1 MDESPCLLGDSQ
13 TRVCDTGPQFTA
25 ISLFRCGSQRHSA
38 IRTSRPRVSGLSG
51 SDPETQRQQLLA
63 AGVALSRIYQDVGVS
78 GTSGTN
84 IRWGWHSLD
93 SRLAQGD
100 TLVVVSIDRIGR
112 RWLDTIGN
120 IHDLQRRGVRICS
133 LADNEQ
139 SWAQYLDADPDSPE
153 SFLSYTLAGFAAW
166 VSDQE
171 LVSIRRRTKAGLEKA
186 KVDGKKLG
194 APRRLSEEQEAAA
207 IQMVA
212 TGVSQRRVARS
223 FGVSPATV
231 RRAVKRE

>member
-1 MDESPCLLGDSQ
+1 MPETYGY
-13 TRVCDTGPQFTA
+13 V
-25 ISLFRCGSQRHSA
+25 
-38 IRTSRPRVSGLSG
+38 RTSRPRVSELSG

-63 AGVALSRIYQDVGVS
+63 AGVALSHIYQAVGVS

-84 IRWGWHSLD
+84 SRRGWHSLD

-100 TLVVVSIDRIGR
+100 ILVVVSIDRIGR
-112 RWLDTIGN
+112 RWLDTMGN
-120 IHDLQRRGVRICS
+120 IHDLQRRGVRIRS

-139 SWAQYLDADPDSPE
+139 SWAQYLDADPE
-153 SFLSYTLAGFAAW
+153 AGFAAW

-186 KVDGKKLG
+186 KADGRRLG

-207 IQMVA
+207 IEMVA
-212 TGVSQRRVARS
+212 SGVSQRRVAGS
-223 FGVSPATV
+223 FGVSPATI
-231 RRAVKRE
+231 RRAVSRE

>member
-1 MDESPCLLGDSQ
+1 MPITYGY
-13 TRVCDTGPQFTA
+13 V
-25 ISLFRCGSQRHSA
+25 
-38 IRTSRPRVSGLSG
+38 RTSRPRVSELAG

-63 AGVALSRIYQDVGVS
+63 AGVALSHIYQDVGVS

-84 IRWGWHSLD
+84 SRRGWHSLD

-112 RWLDTIGN
+112 RWLDTMGN
-120 IHDLQRRGVRICS
+120 IHDLQRRGVRIRS

-153 SFLSYTLAGFAAW
+153 SFLGYTLAGFAAW

-186 KVDGKKLG
+186 KADGRKLG
-194 APRRLSEEQEAAA
+194 APRRLSEEQEAAV
-207 IQMVA
+207 IEMVGS
-212 TGVSQRRVARS
+212 GVSQRRVARS

>member
-1 MDESPCLLGDSQ
+1 M
-13 TRVCDTGPQFTA
+13 
-25 ISLFRCGSQRHSA
+25 
-38 IRTSRPRVSGLSG
+38 SG

-63 AGVALSRIYQDVGVS
+63 AGVALSHIYQDVGVS

-84 IRWGWHSLD
+84 SRRGWHSLD

-100 TLVVVSIDRIGR
+100 TLVVVSID
-112 RWLDTIGN
+112 
-120 IHDLQRRGVRICS
+120 DLQRRGVGIRS

-153 SFLSYTLAGFAAW
+153 SFLGYTLAGLAAW

-171 LVSIRRRTKAGLEKA
+171 LVFIRRCTKAGLEKA
-186 KVDGKKLG
+186 KADGKKLG
-194 APRRLSEEQEAAA
+194 APRRLSEEQEAAS
-207 IQMVA
+207 IEMVV
-212 TGVSQRRVARS
+212 TGVSQRRVARF
-223 FGVSPATV
+223 FGVSPAPV